1 METDYCRGL
10 YAKGPVLANKAE
22 RTQRY
27 YAAKARK
34 EGLKRTTLTG
44 FIRPISTITAET
56 KPPFDA
62 SPSDC
67 HPEDLNQALL
77 VYTSPLIGTSNEPPQ
92 YAPSGPNKR
101 RRAAHVMGLSVALSE
116 CGPILEGKRQ
126 RTAPAAPSCDLSEG
140 DIEEGVIEDE
150 DDIGDEEI
158 EELMSDVVLS
168 MPLQPKPKSWMELR
182 DKVDGILS
190 EQRKKK
196 AISMPLAQVGWFWV
210 GAMDYWTHAHI
221 TSS

>member
-1 METDYCRGL
+1 MKKVGIHTITIL
-10 YAKGPVLANKAE
+10 SNKAE

-34 EGLKRTTLTG
+34 EGMKQTTLTG
-44 FIRPISTITAET
+44 FIRPISLVTAET
-56 KPPFDA
+56 NPPFDA

-67 HPEDLNQALL
+67 CPEDLNQALS
-77 VYTSPLIGTSNEPPQ
+77 VHTSPPIGTSNELPQ
-92 YAPSGPNKR
+92 SVPSGPNKR
-101 RRAAHVMGLSVALSE
+101 RRVAHVMGLSIASSE

-168 MPLQPKPKSWMELR
+168 TPLQPKPKSWMELQ

-210 GAMDYWTHAHI
+210 GAMGYWTHTHF